1 MCDKVGTVQSVYKKL
16 QNMYKGKKRL
26 KNISDISINLIALI
40 VGLKPSVLWDFCFA
54 DVEKLKALLKLAFE
68 EETHKL
74 GIVQVNG
81 DLFVCEL
88 AALVRHLKH
97 SVQKPPVIVDVSK
110 ENPSA
115 CLANCGTVNKVQ
127 EMTNSV
133 IEQLQELGQSKE
145 LAVVELKIDLSW
157 NITTL
162 YGLLLGFPVLY
173 WFNHLQ
179 SSDNC
184 LSCQD
189 LQVHSIEVISDKFS
203 GSPTSF
209 SVPLS
214 LSSLTEK
221 AVLTWWE
228 ELSLCKNWTR
238 QDGGHGG
245 AEFLIRELGTAR
257 TSVRVV
263 NLPVVP
269 M

>member
-1 MCDKVGTVQSVYKKL
+1 MCDKLGTVKSVNKKL
-16 QNMYKGKKRL
+16 QNKFKGKNRL
-26 KNISDISINLIALI
+26 KNISDISINLVALK
-40 VGLKPSVLWDFCFA
+40 VGLKPSVLWDFCSM
-54 DVEKLKALLKLAFE
+54 DVEKLKALLTLVFE

-74 GIVQVNG
+74 GILQVNG
-81 DLFVCEL
+81 DFFVCEL
-88 AALVRHLKH
+88 ATLVRQLKH
-97 SVQKPPVIVDVSK
+97 SSQNPPVIIDVSK
-110 ENPSA
+110 EKTSP
-115 CLANCGTVNKVQ
+115 CLANCGILNQVK
-127 EMTNSV
+127 EMTLSV
-133 IEQLQELGQSKE
+133 IEQIQELCQTTE
-145 LAVVELKIDLSW
+145 LTYVELNIDLSW

-184 LSCQD
+184 LSHQD
-189 LQVHSIEVISDKFS
+189 LQIHSIQVVSDNFS

-214 LSSLTEK
+214 LASLTEK
-221 AVLTWWE
+221 AVVTWWQD
-228 ELSLCKNWTR
+228 LSLGKDWTR
-238 QDGGHGG
+238 EVEDEG
-245 AEFLIRELGTAR
+245 AEFVIGDLGTAR